1 MQPWTTRPGQ
11 ARPGYLSCGH
21 RQHALD
27 MHDRDILPH
36 SIGWRP
42 CQPTRTSKTRTS
54 VMRP

>member
-36 SIGWRP
+36 SIG
-42 CQPTRTSKTRTS
+42 
-54 VMRP
+54 